1 MAITTQA
8 ARIEAQDAIDEWNDY
23 RMQYHRIREKIGFS
37 VRPPT
42 VKKSIYLAQS
52 PYGWFMRSANYIQ
65 QKATGS
71 LATDPMKPVI
81 PIQERTGGSFGEWGD
96 IKPSEITK
104 LMRNNKIAKT
114 LLKDYRAKRA
124 PAFKSKE
131 EFLSYIQPF
140 LRAKPKTSKTE
151 TLFKNPF
158 RRRM

>member
-8 ARIEAQDAIDEWNDY
+8 ARIKAQDAIDEWND
-23 RMQYHRIREKIGFS
+23 RWVQYHRMLQ
-37 VRPPT
+37 PLPT
-42 VKKSIYLAQS
+42 GKKRDYLAQS
-52 PYGWFMRSANYIQ
+52 PYGWFMRSANYMQ
-65 QKATGS
+65 LKATGS
-71 LATDPMKPVI
+71 LATDPQVLMKPVI
-81 PIQERTGGSFGEWGD
+81 PIQERMDGSFGEWGD
-96 IKPSEITK
+96 INPSEITK

-124 PAFKSKE
+124 PAFENKK

-158 RRRM
+158 RNRRKF

>member
-1 MAITTQA
+1 M
-8 ARIEAQDAIDEWNDY
+8 
-23 RMQYHRIREKIGFS
+23 
-37 VRPPT
+37 P
-42 VKKSIYLAQS
+42 L
-52 PYGWFMRSANYIQ
+52 
-65 QKATGS
+65 KATGS

-81 PIQERTGGSFGEWGD
+81 PIQERTDGSFGEWGD

-124 PAFKSKE
+124 PAFESKE

-158 RRRM
+158 RRRK